1 MLLKTPLSILS
12 DAGRIINPRI
22 FVHRKIGT
30 ASLSFV
36 IDRASNSDYDICSD
50 CARIVYAFRLA
61 RAQRAK
67 RGVESGSKTRGRRQG
82 GPLFYRGRKANART
96 SIPISIAFN
105 PLTAA
110 AFSAFNSEKRN
121 SFHQNETVTDSLRL
135 FTIIV
140 TSRLPRYIVCKPV
153 NDFFPNSRIKFL
165 EKLVDFGNFNAPS
178 MEDSYSGELAGESMN
193 KTRACEISTTRDI
206 LVIIFD
212 FQGILPSRSNFVRK
226 TSRNDISLGQSEIR
240 GRNFPTRDYKFPTR
254 RKFLKSNNKAS
265 FIPV

>member
-1 MLLKTPLSILS
+1 MQRLREDRLCVSIGACTACETRS
-12 DAGRIINPRI
+12 
-22 FVHRKIGT
+22 RKWLEN
-30 ASLSFV
+30 AWN
-36 IDRASNSDYDICSD
+36 D
-50 CARIVYAFRLA
+50 
-61 RAQRAK
+61 
-67 RGVESGSKTRGRRQG
+67 GRRQG